1 MERWQRLTSSVHF
14 WCFSFFGRLR
24 WKSDSFFTVDKFRI
38 IESAPLQ
45 SFALLREWFFLNLA
59 VMISHLLLGED
70 LLVVERIFLV
80 GNWSRE

>member
-1 MERWQRLTSSVHF
+1 
-14 WCFSFFGRLR
+14 
-24 WKSDSFFTVDKFRI
+24 
-38 IESAPLQ
+38 
-45 SFALLREWFFLNLA
+45 LREWFFLNLA